1 MPSYFDSL
9 AKARAARLE
18 REARDDSPLPIHV
31 DPKSGLGSGLDI
43 IHPPPVPFGGR
54 KHGASDDFLPRAP
67 IASVVDPADL
77 PPGWRVDKGVQASPA
92 CHTRFYFGDAEQH
105 RAETPRVP
113 FVRAHFDV
121 VAESEDLD
129 FEGEHKGPNWEKYD
143 TYAAI
148 AYDEIVV
155 PPGAG
160 RVRGFFDRGDD
171 DTKGYDSDEEREA
184 RLAGVGGDATRDTRA
199 ISSAEYLAEA
209 LRLKGIDV
217 SEDDA
222 SKNNPGGEDEDASGP
237 DLKKNTGGFAWTSL
251 GGAPAGSGAFRF
263 DETSP
268 KPHALI
274 HPQLREWYVRIASMR
289 PRSRDDRALLSKLQG
304 AAIAHVL
311 REFESPEFNDVMS
324 REFDRR
330 HEVLTER
337 LVARDEEAAKLT
349 TECNETR
356 ATLARVE
363 EEKRTVEERLK
374 HTEDALAA
382 ANATVAAL
390 KEEAARLAAE
400 AAEAAERSD

>member
-43 IHPPPVPFGGR
+43 IPPSPAPPGGG
-54 KHGASDDFLPRAP
+54 KHGGSGDFLPRAP
-67 IASVVDPADL
+67 IAPVVDPADR
-77 PPGWRVDKGVQASPA
+77 PEGWRVDKGVQATPT
-92 CHTRFYFGDAEQH
+92 CHTRFYFGEAEQH
-105 RAETPRVP
+105 RPETARVP

-143 TYAAI
+143 AYAAI
-148 AYDEIVV
+148 PYDEIVV

-160 RVRGFFDRGDD
+160 RVRGFFDRRDD
-171 DTKGYDSDEEREA
+171 DERGYDSEEEREA

-199 ISSAEYLAEA
+199 VSSAAYLEEA

-217 SEDDA
+217 SEDA
-222 SKNNPGGEDEDASGP
+222 
-237 DLKKNTGGFAWTSL
+237 KKRSENTRKTGGFAWTAL
-251 GGAPAGSGAFRF
+251 GDAPAGAGAFRF
-263 DETSP
+263 DETKP
-268 KPHALI
+268 KPHAEI

-304 AAIAHVL
+304 AAVAHVL
-311 REFESPEFNDVMS
+311 REFESPEFGDAMA

-330 HEVLTER
+330 HAVLTER
-337 LVARDEEAAKLT
+337 LVARDAEKATLT
-349 TECNETR
+349 ETLETTR
-356 ATLARVE
+356 AALARSE
-363 EEKRTVEERLK
+363 AEKRTVEERL
-374 HTEDALAA
+374 TETEARLAA
-382 ANATVAAL
+382 ANAEVDAFR
-390 KEEAARLAAE
+390 KEAERLAAE
-400 AAEAAERSD
+400 AAEAAESDE

>member
-160 RVRGFFDRGDD
+160 RVRGFFNNGDD

-217 SEDDA
+217 SEDAA
-222 SKNNPGGEDEDASGP
+222 SDEDSS
-237 DLKKNTGGFAWTSL
+237 LREKNTGGFAWTSL

-349 TECNETR
+349 TEFNETR

-374 HTEDALAA
+374 HTEDALAT
-382 ANATVAAL
+382 ANATIAAS

>member
-9 AKARAARLE
+9 AKARAARIE

-43 IHPPPVPFGGR
+43 IQPPPAPLGGR
-54 KHGASDDFLPRAP
+54 KHGAPDDYLPRAR
-67 IASVVDPADL
+67 IAPVFDPADR
-77 PPGWRVDKGVQASPA
+77 PEGWRVDKGVQATPT
-92 CHTRFYFGDAEQH
+92 CHTRFYFGEAEQH
-105 RAETPRVP
+105 RPETARVP

-143 TYAAI
+143 AYAAI

-160 RVRGFFDRGDD
+160 RVRGFFDRRDD
-171 DTKGYDSDEEREA
+171 DERGYDSEEEREK

-199 ISSAEYLAEA
+199 VSSAAYLEEA

-217 SEDDA
+217 SEDA
-222 SKNNPGGEDEDASGP
+222 
-237 DLKKNTGGFAWTSL
+237 KKRSENTRKTGGFAWTAL
-251 GGAPAGSGAFRF
+251 GDAPAGAGAFRF
-263 DETSP
+263 DETKP
-268 KPHALI
+268 KPHAEI

-304 AAIAHVL
+304 AAIAHVV
-311 REFESPEFNDVMS
+311 REFESPEFSQVVS

-330 HEVLTER
+330 HAALTER
-337 LVARDEEAAKLT
+337 LVARDEEISRLGSDVT
-349 TECNETR
+349 QTR
-356 ATLARVE
+356 SDVTRLE
-363 EEKRTVEERLK
+363 LEKRTVEEKLQK
-374 HTEDALAA
+374 TKDALAA
-382 ANATVAAL
+382 ANAETASLREEVERL
-390 KEEAARLAAE
+390 KAE
-400 AAEAAERSD
+400 AAEAAGGSDEE

>member
-31 DPKSGLGSGLDI
+31 DPKTGLGSGLDI
-43 IHPPPVPFGGR
+43 IHPPPVPYGGR
-54 KHGASDDFLPRAP
+54 KHGAPDDFLPRAP
-67 IASVVDPADL
+67 IAPVVDPADR
-77 PPGWRVDKGVQASPA
+77 PEGWRVDKGVQASPA
-92 CHTRFYFGDAEQH
+92 CHTRFYFGEAEQH

-143 TYAAI
+143 AYAAI

-160 RVRGFFDRGDD
+160 RVRGFFRRGDD
-171 DTKGYDSDEEREA
+171 AEPGYDSDEEREA

-209 LRLKGIDV
+209 LRLRGIDV
-217 SEDDA
+217 SDDA
-222 SKNNPGGEDEDASGP
+222 ASSEKNPGSEDASRRR
-237 DLKKNTGGFAWTSL
+237 KSTTGGFTWTAL
-251 GGAPAGSGAFRF
+251 GDAPAGAGAFRF
-263 DETSP
+263 DETKP
-268 KPHALI
+268 KPHAEI

-311 REFESPEFNDVMS
+311 REFESDEFNDVMS

-330 HEVLTER
+330 HAVLTER

-349 TECNETR
+349 TELSETR

-363 EEKRTVEERLK
+363 EEKRTVEDRLK
-374 HTEDALAA
+374 RSEDALET
-382 ANATVAAL
+382 ANATIAAL
-390 KEEAARLAAE
+390 EKEAARLAAE
-400 AAEAAERSD
+400 AAEAQAEGSD

>member
-374 HTEDALAA
+374 HTEDALAT

-390 KEEAARLAAE
+390 KESAARLAAE

>member
-1 MPSYFDSL
+1 
-9 AKARAARLE
+9 
-18 REARDDSPLPIHV
+18 
-31 DPKSGLGSGLDI
+31 
-43 IHPPPVPFGGR
+43 VPFGGR

-67 IASVVDPADL
+67 IASVVDPADR
-77 PPGWRVDKGVQASPA
+77 PEGWRVDKGVQASPA

-143 TYAAI
+143 AYAAI

-160 RVRGFFDRGDD
+160 RVRGFFNNGDD

-217 SEDDA
+217 SEDGA
-222 SKNNPGGEDEDASGP
+222 SLDQGGEDSSSREKD
-237 DLKKNTGGFAWTSL
+237 TGGFAWTAL
-251 GGAPAGSGAFRF
+251 GGAPAGFGAFRF

-268 KPHALI
+268 KPHASI

-349 TECNETR
+349 TEFNETR
-356 ATLARVE
+356 TTLARVE

-374 HTEDALAA
+374 HTEDELAA
-382 ANATVAAL
+382 ANATIAAL

-400 AAEAAERSD
+400 AEAAESSD